1 MTDATNDAGHDQL
14 MERCFSATMWLD
26 ELGSRDAGAFVD
38 WLIDSIIA
46 ALRTDPAIARRAVL
60 AWELAFA
67 DLRRQAVFGMTQ
79 LIGGCVDRSDCIEI
93 IVTELLENEMGATA
107 SLSSSSFH
115 RASDEEECPCPICR
129 GEGGDQREYDG
140 EAL

>member
-1 MTDATNDAGHDQL
+1 MADAPNDARHDQL

-26 ELGSRDAGAFVD
+26 VLGSRDAGAFID

-46 ALRTDPAIARRAVL
+46 ALRSDQTIPRRTVL

-67 DLRRQAVFGMTQ
+67 DLRRQAEIGMTQ
-79 LIGGCVDRSDCIEI
+79 LIDGCVDRSDCIEK
-93 IVTELLENEMGATA
+93 IVTELLENEATA

-129 GEGGDQREYDG
+129 GEGGDQREYYGD
-140 EAL
+140 AL